1 MDERACDVAV
11 VGGGIVG
18 LATAMEV
25 LRRHPD
31 FKVVLVEKEHD
42 LAQHQTG
49 RNSGVI
55 HSGIYYAPGSL
66 KAQLCVSGARLM
78 REFCDEHNIAYNI
91 CGKVIVA
98 TEPDELPRLENIYER
113 GQKNG
118 VPGLEVIGP
127 ERLKEIEPHCVGLKA
142 IYSPATGIVDYRQV
156 SAAYADEIKRHG
168 GVVRTGFEVQRIRKL
183 SDGVALESPSGDVRA
198 RYLITC
204 AGQYSDKV
212 AMMTAA
218 PQDPQIVPFRG
229 DYWALRPE
237 KTYLA
242 KALIYPVP
250 DPQLPFLGVHFTL
263 RMDGSQWLG
272 PNAVLAFAREGYS
285 FCDVNPKELA
295 ETLAYPG
302 FWLMAKQWWRTGLEE
317 MYRDLSKEA
326 FVRSLQRYVP
336 EVQPDDVIPGPAGVR
351 AQALAAD
358 GKLVDDFIL
367 HHRENVIHV
376 RNAPSPAATSSLAIA
391 RLIANTADSSFNFE
405 AAKKVSVGV

>member
-1 MDERACDVAV
+1 MDERAYDVAV

-25 LRRHPD
+25 LRRHPG
-31 FKVVLVEKEHD
+31 FKVVLVEKERE

-55 HSGIYYAPGSL
+55 HSGVYYTPGSL
-66 KAQLCVSGARLM
+66 KAQLCVLGSRLM
-78 REFCDEHNIAYNI
+78 REFCESHDIRYNL

-98 TEPDELPRLENIYER
+98 TEESELPRLQSIFER

-118 VPGLEVIGP
+118 VPGIEMIGP
-127 ERLKEIEPHCVGLKA
+127 ERLRELEPHCVGLQA
-142 IYSPATGIVDYRQV
+142 LHSPETGIVDYREV
-156 SAAYADEIKRHG
+156 SAAYAREIEDHG
-168 GVVRTGFEVQRIRKL
+168 GSVRTGFEVAKIRKL
-183 SDGVALESPSGDVRA
+183 ATGVVLESSVGDVQA
-198 RYLITC
+198 KYLITC

-229 DYWALRPE
+229 DYWVLRPE
-237 KTYLA
+237 RTYLA

-272 PNAVLAFAREGYS
+272 PNAVLAFAREGYQ
-285 FCDVNPKELA
+285 FTDVNVKELA
-295 ETLAYPG
+295 ETLGYPG
-302 FWLMAKQWWRTGLEE
+302 FWRMAQQWWRTGLEE

-336 EVQPDDVIPGPAGVR
+336 EVGPDDVLPGPAGVR
-351 AQALAAD
+351 AQALSAD

-391 RLIANTADSSFNFE
+391 RLIADTADRSFNLSANE
-405 AAKKVSVGV
+405 QMSVPV

>member
-1 MDERACDVAV
+1 MDERAYDVAI

-18 LATAMEV
+18 LATAMEL
-25 LRRHPD
+25 LRRHPN
-31 FKVVLVEKEHD
+31 FRLVLVEKERD

-55 HSGIYYAPGSL
+55 HSGVYYTPGSL
-66 KAQLCVSGARLM
+66 KAQLCVTGSRLM
-78 REFCDEHNIAYNI
+78 RQFCDEHGIAYNI

-98 TEPDELPRLENIYER
+98 TEPDELPRLENLYER

-127 ERLKEIEPHCVGLKA
+127 ERLKEIEPYCVGIKA
-142 IYSPATGIVDYRQV
+142 LYSPQTGIVDYKQV
-156 SAAYADEIKRHG
+156 AAAYAGEIERHG
-168 GVVRTGFEVQRIRKL
+168 GVVRTGFEVEKIRKL
-183 SDGVALESPSGDVRA
+183 SDGVLLESSAGDIQAKHLV
-198 RYLITC
+198 TC

-218 PQDPQIVPFRG
+218 PQDPAIVPFRG
-229 DYWALRPE
+229 DYWVLRPE
-237 KTYLA
+237 RTYLA
-242 KALIYPVP
+242 KGLIYPVP

-272 PNAVLAFAREGYS
+272 PNAVLAFAREGYR
-285 FCDVNPKELA
+285 FGDVNPKELA

-302 FWLMAKQWWRTGLEE
+302 FWRMAQQWWKTGLEE
-317 MYRDLSKEA
+317 MYRDLSKAE

-336 EVQPDDVIPGPAGVR
+336 DVQPDDVLPGPAGVR
-351 AQALAAD
+351 AQALSED

-391 RLIANTADSSFNFE
+391 RLIADTADRSFNLE
-405 AAKKVSVGV
+405 TSKSVTTGI